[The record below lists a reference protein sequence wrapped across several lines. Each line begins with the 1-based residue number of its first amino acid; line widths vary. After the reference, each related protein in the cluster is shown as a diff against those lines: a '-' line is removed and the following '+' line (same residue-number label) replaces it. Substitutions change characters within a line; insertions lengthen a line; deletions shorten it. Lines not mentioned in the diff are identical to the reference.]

1 MANIQDILDR
11 FTPPTPTSLGAFL
24 RSVQSEFNWVSPQ
37 ALHAAADHFQLPYTK
52 VYEQA
57 AFSFGLCLE
66 ERGAV
71 VLEVCQGL
79 ACREAGSRD
88 LLLALEKGTGLK
100 TGQTSADGHLSLCQQ
115 SCFGRCAIGPN
126 VRLKGIFHAGQTP
139 DQADRLLEIALQK
152 S

>member
-1 MANIQDILDR
+1 MPDLQAILDR
-11 FTPPTPTSLGAFL
+11 FTPPTPSALGAFL
-24 RSVQSEFNWVSPQ
+24 RSVQAEFNWVSPQ

-88 LLLALEKGTGLK
+88 LLMALEKGTGLRA
-100 TGQTSADGHLSLCQQ
+100 GQTTPDGHLSLCQQ

-126 VRLKGIFHAGQTP
+126 VRLRGEFLSGQTP
-139 DQADRLLEIALQK
+139 DRAPELLEMALRK